1 MSDSSI
7 ITPKLQLVAW
17 EITRGCNLFCSHCR
31 AASDGVHYSGELTT
45 GESFKVV
52 DQIAELGKPIL
63 ILSGGEPLVRHD
75 VYEIG
80 RYAVSKGLRVVM
92 GSNGTLLTAEV
103 AARLKE
109 IPLSRISVSLDF
121 PIPELQDK
129 FRGQKGAYDAAMTGI
144 ANARKAG
151 IEIQINS
158 TITKLN
164 VAYLND
170 LLALAQNVG
179 ACAFHPFLLVPT
191 GRGKGLE
198 SVALSPQEYEK
209 TLNWIYDRKKELGD
223 AIFFKPTCS
232 PHFLRVTKQRE
243 KEERLSGIAA
253 KPEAAMGHPGGH
265 PGGHRGGHPGVHPGM
280 ESITRGCLAGTG
292 FAFISHRG
300 DVQGCGYF
308 NISAGNVREKS
319 FVDIWNNSSL
329 FKSLRDLDNYKG
341 KCGICEYRKICGG
354 CRARAFEETGDYLE
368 GEPYCVYEPVGSHQ
382 AEVSQAVKGDEQSPA
397 THDADKKL
405 LNFIQSDFPLVREP
419 YHALGEK
426 LGISED
432 EVISRIKEMKAK
444 GFIRQISP
452 VFDPRRLGYRSTL
465 VAMEVPESRLEL
477 AEQLLVEH
485 PGVSHGYERDHK
497 FNLWFTLAIPPAG
510 EIADE
515 LKKLADST
523 GIETVVAL
531 PATRLFKIG
540 TYFASDDEGI
550 GSTGTQFDGA
560 LPVEAVLSD
569 FDKKVINGLQQDLP
583 LVREPFAAIAHQ
595 LGITDEDLLARCR
608 SLLERGIIRRF
619 SASINHRRLGYTA
632 NAMTCWDV
640 PSGKVDEAG
649 KKIAALREVSHCYER
664 ETNGSW
670 PYNLFAMIHARDEA
684 MCRKIADDA
693 SRETGL
699 SNYTAL
705 FSTKEFKKA
714 RIKYPV

>member
-1 MSDSSI
+1 MSDSNI

-17 EITRGCNLFCSHCR
+17 EITRGCNLFCAHCR
-31 AASDGVHYSGELTT
+31 AASDGTHYSGELTS
-45 GESFKVV
+45 GECFKVV

-80 RYAVSKGLRVVM
+80 RYAVAKGLRVVM
-92 GSNGTLLTAEV
+92 GSNGTLITAEV
-103 AARLKE
+103 AAHLKE

-121 PIPELQDK
+121 PTPELQDK
-129 FRGQKGAYDAAMTGI
+129 FRGQKGAYEAAIAGI

-164 VAYLND
+164 VGYLND
-170 LLALAQNVG
+170 LLALAQSVG

-209 TLNWIYDRKKELGD
+209 TLNWIYDRKKELGE

-243 KEERLSGIAA
+243 KEERLSGMTV
-253 KPEAAMGHPGGH
+253 KPGAAMGHPGGH
-265 PGGHRGGHPGVHPGM
+265 HGGHPGGHPGM

-308 NISAGNVREKS
+308 NVSAGNVRGKS

-329 FKSLRDLDNYKG
+329 FNSLRDLDNYKG

-354 CRARAFEETGDYLE
+354 CRARAYEETGDYLE
-368 GEPYCVYEPVGSHQ
+368 GEPYCVYEPAASRQ
-382 AEVSQAVKGDEQSPA
+382 AESGRDAKGDSHSLG
-397 THDADKKL
+397 TNDVDKKL
-405 LNFIQSDFPLVREP
+405 LNLIQSEFPLVREP

-426 LGISED
+426 LGVSED
-432 EVISRIKEMKAK
+432 EVISRIKELKAK
-444 GFIRQISP
+444 GFVRQISP

-465 VAMEVPESRLEL
+465 VAMEAPASRLEQ
-477 AEQLLVEH
+477 AEQTLIDH
-485 PGVSHGYERDHK
+485 PGVSHGYERNHK

-510 EIADE
+510 DIAEE
-515 LKKLADST
+515 LRKLSDST
-523 GIETVVAL
+523 GVETALAL

-540 TYFASDDEGI
+540 TYFSSDNEGM
-550 GSTGTQFDGA
+550 GSAAMQFDGA

-569 FDKKVINGLQQDLP
+569 LDKKVVNGLQQDLP
-583 LVREPFAAIAHQ
+583 LVREPFGMIARR
-595 LGITDEDLLARCR
+595 LGISDGELIAQCR
-608 SLLERGIIRRF
+608 SLLERGVIRRF
-619 SASINHRRLGYTA
+619 SASINHRRIGYTA

-640 PSGKVDEAG
+640 PPGKVDEAG

-664 ETNGSW
+664 KTDGSW
-670 PYNLFAMIHARDEA
+670 PYNLFAMIHARDEE
-684 MCRKIADDA
+684 MCRKIADTA

-699 SNYTAL
+699 SNYVAL
-705 FSTKEFKKA
+705 FSTKEFKKM